1 MNELWIE
8 IPDTNKRY
16 SVSNFGNVRS
26 NWSDIPQRNLS
37 RRIRVEGVKL
47 LKPWVHTTGY
57 WRVGLGRNNFRY
69 VHRLIAAAF
78 LPNPDGLTQVDHV
91 DGNRL
96 NLSLENLRWVSP
108 KQNVLLGG
116 ERHQWEAQKLASTK
130 RRLFVENA
138 AEFAKLHREGYSLRW
153 IAKKFGTDHKL
164 IRSRIDQFE
173 AQSR

>member
-8 IPDTNKRY
+8 IPDTDGRY
-16 SVSNFGNVRS
+16 SISNLGSVRS

-37 RRIRVEGVKL
+37 HRVRVEGVKL

-57 WRVGLGRNNFRY
+57 WRVGLGRSNQKY
-69 VHRLIAAAF
+69 VHRLVAAAF
-78 LPNPDGLTQVDHV
+78 VPNPDGLTQVDHV

-116 ERHQWEAQKLASTK
+116 DRHKWEAQKLASTK
-130 RRLFVENA
+130 RLLFVENA
-138 AEFAKLHREGYSLRW
+138 AEFSKLHSEGYSLRW
-153 IAKKFGTDHKL
+153 IAKAFGTDHRL